1 MTALPAALA
10 ATAPIVVPI
19 VVLAVVPTLGPT
31 LVPAAAPILVPAV
44 VLALVLTAALARRLL
59 VVVTVRGSSMA
70 PAYRDGDRLLAARLP
85 PVRGRAVVFL
95 PPPGW
100 AIAPPQVRP
109 YLVKRVVAVGGDP
122 VPEAAR
128 AAVGAGR
135 VPPGRLVV
143 FGDAESS
150 ADSRTWGL
158 VPVSAVAGVVVGVLV
173 RRAGTA
179 GRRP

>member
-1 MTALPAALA
+1 MTALPAVLA
-10 ATAPIVVPI
+10 TTAPPVVPPVVPTAALTLVLA
-19 VVLAVVPTLGPT
+19 VVLAVV
-31 LVPAAAPILVPAV
+31 AA
-44 VLALVLTAALARRLL
+44 AALARRHLL
-59 VVVTVRGSSMA
+59 VVTVRGSSMA

-85 PVRGRAVVFL
+85 PVRGHAVVFL

-143 FGDAESS
+143 FGDAASS

-158 VPVSAVAGVVVGVLV
+158 VPVSSVAGVVVGVLA